1 MRSRS
6 AWAGERSIDSF
17 MGPLYRVRLS
27 RPTTGLSRQ
36 AAPAAQPGR

>member
-17 MGPLYRVRLS
+17 MGPLYRVWLS